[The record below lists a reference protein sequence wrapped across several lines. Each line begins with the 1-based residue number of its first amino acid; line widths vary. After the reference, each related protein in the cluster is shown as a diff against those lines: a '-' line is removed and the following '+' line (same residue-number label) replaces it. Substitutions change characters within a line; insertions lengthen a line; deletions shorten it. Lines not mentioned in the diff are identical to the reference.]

1 MFCMKCGTQL
11 PDDALFC
18 YKCGNKINISPVV
31 SEPTN
36 TPAVENTKPEQ
47 EKNSYRIG
55 NKIVRFNEEY
65 AVYIQIIKVLNAQS
79 KKAVK
84 EFTSSYYNWDD
95 AATASGYAYGKF
107 NSLIKEGFLSCKSIA
122 LEHSVYDYSV
132 SKINEYQW
140 QQITEPFRSAYH
152 KMRSDL
158 NSINQ
163 EQRNGEIAREIRK
176 ESRSRVVGGGFGIQ
190 GAVKGM
196 AIAGAV
202 NLGTGIA
209 HSAFNLVGNAFSSW
223 AASSARSDLYNS
235 SLGQLQLGIRESFER
250 LLPVI
255 AKIIT
260 GKVHVDKNKELT
272 IYKHIKEGAFGD
284 NFDLRNPFAEAFQ
297 AFPFD
302 EELYLD
308 YIHRFPDEEK
318 KIMAM
323 GKDIGMDLEE
333 IFYDELHYYGFEFH
347 SIIAAEHVKSIEEPF
362 FRVINR
368 IAKPVFK
375 RKISKTLNEEK
386 GVRELNSLELV
397 HGMLARYSMP
407 DLFYN
412 KHEEIEEYRKQKL
425 AFFSK
430 MNAAVAKTCHETP
443 LRLNISNIGI
453 TYFYIAFV
461 LRLCKIVNDE
471 KDSLTFNSR
480 LGKLYVGV
488 DITPEIEYEIR
499 KMISNH
505 EEARDASDIYLCYH
519 NRKDSNRKYIVLTSN
534 GIVNQDHYTSFIK
547 LNTEY
552 KKGKFLDDF
561 LVNDE
566 DWDIHLSGEDLQW
579 MVDIINGIQPFCGI
593 VNIFVRLKEKMSAP
607 NSELYD
613 LIGTFYYYG
622 MPNAGFAENRAK
634 AKYWV
639 EKGAALGNKNSE
651 EMLLNKE
658 KYWGDL
664 EAVPENEAMADFSF
678 PGSAKE
684 IIKKEETKN
693 LNKNVKNKIPSGK
706 DYSPKFDLLYQQ
718 FSADELKKLS
728 DDKGIK
734 FSGYITHDDSRSVR
748 QAYTSDLSYTFSQ
761 VKLLCTDGYSSD
773 KGFLMTESHLVC
785 SERPNTPFALDEIE
799 YLRFALSS
807 GLKVFIE
814 PANVLILKTYDD
826 RLPFFEKLNEIVFGF
841 NANLATAPNRLTP
854 EMVDQGFLDVRNSLS
869 QEQIQELNNTG
880 ERIYILES
888 IPEKKAKN
896 AINSYAKDTGIKSSD
911 IKLLFDCT
919 FMGSGKDGLIMT
931 NQFIMDYK
939 NKRPVPLNQ
948 IQYLRLETDDEMKNH
963 VYAEPMHLWLMYSF
977 GNIKRSVLELL
988 IDKINQYIFRYTKRQ
1003 SEGTDNNSANAESL
1017 KLFTSFKSKNKD
1029 YLDEHS
1035 GTVMV
1040 CEDISDSKVRNVLLS
1055 YAKGCGLNFKDIR
1068 LLFDNTLFGGAKE
1081 GFIITD
1087 KALIGSSNKTL
1098 IPLEQV
1104 KFLNVVIKEG
1114 KVYAEPM
1121 HLCISECTTNDFV
1134 IEGINRI
1141 NKDIFGWVVHK
1152 TAETG
1157 DGNEHLSGN
1166 LSEVRQFECPV
1177 CKHLIDEGVAFCDN
1191 CGTSINWGDTNET
1204 STATQGAATAQ
1215 QYVCPTCGH
1224 LINYKDAFCDNCGT
1238 QISWE

>member
-36 TPAVENTKPEQ
+36 TPATENTKPEQ
-47 EKNSYRIG
+47 GKNSYRIG

-84 EFTSSYYNWDD
+84 EFASSYHNWDD
-95 AATASGYAYGKF
+95 AATASDYAYGKF

-140 QQITEPFRSAYH
+140 KQITEPFRSAYH
-152 KMRSDL
+152 KMNSDL

-163 EQRNGEIAREIRK
+163 EQRNEEIAREIRK
-176 ESRSRVVGGGFGIQ
+176 ETRSRVIGGGFGIQ

-250 LLPVI
+250 LLPEI

-272 IYKHIKEGAFGD
+272 IYKHIKEGAFGE
-284 NFDLRNPFAEAFQ
+284 NIDLRNPFAEAFQ

-362 FRVINR
+362 FRAINR

-430 MNAAVAKTCHETP
+430 MNTDVAKTCHETP

-453 TYFYIAFV
+453 TYFYIALV
-461 LRLCKIVNDE
+461 LRLCKIVNDG

-488 DITPEIEYEIR
+488 DITPEIEHEIR
-499 KMISNH
+499 VMISEH

-519 NRKDSNRKYIVLTSN
+519 NRKDSNKKYIVLTSN

-547 LNTEY
+547 LNAEY
-552 KKGKFLDDF
+552 KKGKLSDDF

-566 DWDIHLSGEDLQW
+566 DWDIYLSGEDLQW
-579 MVDIINGIQPFCGI
+579 MVDIINGIQPFCGM

-634 AKYWV
+634 ARYWI
-639 EKGAALGNKNSE
+639 EKAAALGDKKSQ
-651 EMLLNKE
+651 EMLLNEAWGTVEAADESAVMSDFNFPVNHEE
-658 KYWGDL
+658 KQNMTAEKNPCTDY
-664 EAVPENEAMADFSF
+664 F
-678 PGSAKE
+678 PRF
-684 IIKKEETKN
+684 
-693 LNKNVKNKIPSGK
+693 L
-706 DYSPKFDLLYQQ
+706 
-718 FSADELKKLS
+718 ELKKALGDS
-728 DDKGIK
+728 YWSASSKEVQILDYIK
-734 FSGYITHDDSRSVR
+734 TEYAKKAIDSYAFNLDIKPNHIRFLYSNPYNRNVGFFL
-748 QAYTSDLSYTFSQ
+748 TDTFLVSSE
-761 VKLLCTDGYSSD
+761 KPNEMILLN
-773 KGFLMTESHLVC
+773 K
-785 SERPNTPFALDEIE
+785 IE
-799 YLRFALSS
+799 YLRILRNTA
-807 GLKVFIE
+807 GIE
-814 PANVLILKTYDD
+814 LYTEPSNVCIVGTGDD
-826 RLPFFEKLNEIVFGF
+826 YVKAFEKLNEVVFGF
-841 NANLATAPNRLTP
+841 NTWLAVFPNHLTP
-854 EMVDQGFLDVRNSLS
+854 EKVDQGFTNIRNSLT
-869 QEQIQELNNTG
+869 QQNLKELEAFG
-880 ERIYILES
+880 EKLYILDTV
-888 IPEKKAKN
+888 PEKKAMN
-896 AINSYAKDTGIKSSD
+896 VINSYAENLGIQAND
-911 IKLLFDCT
+911 IRLLFDAT
-919 FMGSGKDGLIMT
+919 LFGNAKDGMIIT
-931 NQFIMDYK
+931 NKYIIDSE
-939 NKRPVPLNQ
+939 NRRPVPLNQ
-948 IQYLRLETDDEMKNH
+948 VHYLRVITMEKGELQ
-963 VYAEPMHLWLMYSF
+963 VYVEPMHL
-977 GNIKRSVLELL
+977 SVMNTVRTEPYKTI
-988 IDKINQYIFRYTKRQ
+988 IDKINQYIFGYTENQ
-1003 SEGTDNNSANAESL
+1003 SKGTDTNYIDPVIL
-1017 KLFTSFKSKNKD
+1017 KVFKSFKGNNKE
-1029 YLDEHS
+1029 YLERYS
-1035 GTVMV
+1035 GKIMV
-1040 CEDISDSKVRNVLLS
+1040 LEDIPEKKAINVLSS
-1055 YAKGCGLNFKDIR
+1055 YAIGKGLEVKDIR

-1087 KALIGSSNKTL
+1087 KFIIGSINKQL
-1098 IPLEQV
+1098 VPIEQV
-1104 KFLNVVIKEG
+1104 KYLNVEKKEF

-1121 HLCISECTTNDFV
+1121 HICISESTTNDFTL
-1134 IEGINRI
+1134 EGIDLI
-1141 NKDIFGWVVHK
+1141 NKGIFSPNK
-1152 TAETG
+1152 
-1157 DGNEHLSGN
+1157 
-1166 LSEVRQFECPV
+1166 SEIDAPEESLKAQQFECPI

-1191 CGTSINWGDTNET
+1191 CGTQIDWGNNNET
-1204 STATQGAATAQ
+1204 SAATQEAATTQ